1 MIYDVDDD
9 LWFMIYDVDE
19 DLWFMIYDEEDDD
32 DDEDD
37 EEEKEEEEVTMTS
50 CRTAVYQDL
59 PACSEKG
66 TMIAAIHHG
75 QCTRSIPHETVLF
88 FLLTACACHK
98 VWLSLDLTRHGG
110 A

>member
-1 MIYDVDDD
+1 MIYD
-9 LWFMIYDVDE
+9 E
-19 DLWFMIYDEEDDD
+19 EEDDD

-98 VWLSLDLTRHGG
+98 V
-110 A
+110 